1 KEIVLTGVQIGSWG
15 KDFAGEAR
23 IADLVNALL
32 RRTSIPRVRISSIE
46 PWDIDDALLGCFSN
60 PRLCPHLH
68 IPLQSGSEAVLQR
81 MARPFSAESF
91 RLLMLKIQEKLPGLM
106 ISTDLITGFPGETE
120 ALFEETRAFVQEM
133 DFSGGHVFKF
143 SPMVGTVA
151 ARMDERVPERVSHAR
166 SQELRRILQEKTRR
180 KQTAKIGAA
189 VEVLWEHGRENRYSG
204 FTRDY
209 FRIQTTSSLNLSNVI
224 GTARVT
230 GITRGGI
237 LLADAPQAPEPD
249 END

>member
-1 KEIVLTGVQIGSWG
+1 M
-15 KDFAGEAR
+15 
-23 IADLVNALL
+23 NALL

-166 SQELRRILQEKTRR
+166 SQELRRDPAGENTP
-180 KQTAKIGAA
+180 QTDG
-189 VEVLWEHGRENRYSG
+189 ENRRRGGSLMG
-204 FTRDY
+204 TRPGEPV
-209 FRIQTTSSLNLSNVI
+209 FRIHQGLLPDPDHQQPESQQYDWHSPRNWFNAGRNLA
-224 GTARVT
+224 G
-230 GITRGGI
+230 
-237 LLADAPQAPEPD
+237 
-249 END
+249 